1 VYIVPNIKSAKKRL
15 LVSERNRLRNASA
28 KSAIKTAIKK
38 FENAV
43 VTGEKE
49 QAQAAYKN
57 MVQTLDKAVSKG
69 FMHKNTVARKKSR
82 LSKQLKALVS

>member
-1 VYIVPNIKSAKKRL
+1 MPNIKSAKKRL